1 MLSFSLIVLIVLPA
15 ILPSM
20 YLIVRAEDSLPE
32 DLQDLS
38 LKNLALGSI
47 VWAFSPIPPDQVE
60 KYYLFHTVNI
70 SRANG
75 NNYEFTVV
83 SEPYLSGDEVL
94 NLTKYS
100 QDALNELLSNLD
112 LLNSIFFDHNGTVL
126 IHYNGS
132 KVCRNYFNY
141 TRQGTTFSKYHTL
154 SLSRWQSTWLIA
166 HMRTPIPR

>member
-1 MLSFSLIVLIVLPA
+1 
-15 ILPSM
+15 
-20 YLIVRAEDSLPE
+20 
-32 DLQDLS
+32 
-38 LKNLALGSI
+38 
-47 VWAFSPIPPDQVE
+47 
-60 KYYLFHTVNI
+60 
-70 SRANG
+70 
-75 NNYEFTVV
+75 V

-141 TRQGTTFSKYHTL
+141 TPARDYILEVSYIKPVTVAEYLVNRTHADTNSTL
-154 SLSRWQSTWLIA
+154 VITLTRIIRELWSAR
-166 HMRTPIPR
+166 